1 MLIWPTVK
9 LLGSSLSRACHLD
22 FLSHTNEFDAAQQI
36 TMGAATALMLVAD
49 GGYSIA

>member
-1 MLIWPTVK
+1 VRHRLCPHSALI
-9 LLGSSLSRACHLD
+9 
-22 FLSHTNEFDAAQQI
+22 FLSHTHEFDAAQQI